1 MSIRHKTRLYIEELF
16 DKIKQES
23 GECIIYN
30 LYLPT
35 NSQDP
40 EDADIVDVRVDFSDQ
55 DSVKKYLDRTT
66 RETLEAE
73 VKGLRLVGIVLEKEG
88 SYTFS
93 SKDELS
99 DSFKESIIKK
109 IESIKEE

>member
-1 MSIRHKTRLYIEELF
+1 MSVRHQTRLYIEELF
-16 DKIKQES
+16 RRIKQES

-30 LYLPT
+30 LYLPAD
-35 NSQDP
+35 SQDP
-40 EDADIVDVRVDFSDQ
+40 EDAEIVDVRVDFSEGE
-55 DSVKKYLDRTT
+55 SIKKYLDRTT

-88 SYTFS
+88 GYTFS

-99 DSFKESIIKK
+99 DTFKESVIRK